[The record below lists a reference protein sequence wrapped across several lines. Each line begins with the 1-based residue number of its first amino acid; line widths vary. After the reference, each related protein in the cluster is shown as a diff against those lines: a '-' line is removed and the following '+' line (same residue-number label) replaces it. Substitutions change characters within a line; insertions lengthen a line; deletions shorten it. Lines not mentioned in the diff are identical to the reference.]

1 MKLRF
6 LFLTLSLLMVGT
18 AATSGQTTSARGS
31 KEMLET
37 PYFYFDNPDGT
48 IEAFPEYRYRAL
60 SARMMTISST
70 KYANPLKGKPEGELK
85 QYENVVNL
93 FFARQTRTTV
103 FVFDGQESA
112 KATMMMA
119 TIYSSTVL
127 GLWASMDEAMRDQV
141 KDALA
146 EANIKGATTRSAK
159 DGITMGKPEELMFNG
174 HEGGHIVNRMDMS
187 NSWLSL
193 FAGANIDIVSDMYF
207 YYDEEF
213 DKMVAVVF
221 SYSETSAPT
230 GRNAGI
236 VKAIGSAIGMSSPN
250 GENTLATMFER
261 HDMIDFFKQHFH
273 LKKTPKTP
281 AEFIGTATEP
291 KLSIG
296 DEVVT
301 IDIQEIFDTTT
312 DEDTTKDKN
321 KQPGDK
327 NKQPGDKNKQPGDK
341 NKQPGDKNKQPGD
354 KTKQPGD
361 KNKQQTGDDPQ
372 QTGDDPEHSGGGG
385 NNPQPGDDPE
395 PPIIGDPKPPIKE
408 PEPPIIG
415 DPKPPIKEPEP
426 PIKEP
431 EPQPTKKPGPTTGAP
446 RSAKKFAAIG
456 QGFNYESIDHP
467 FVENDQY
474 VYFMQPS
481 YTDNAVLAVNKLTGE
496 LTEAVPGKRVAD
508 RPGIV
513 SIGAHGTDLY
523 LDVEGRGL
531 VRYDGKD
538 VTTSELIGEVDR
550 GFMDNY
556 KKIVVSP
563 NGRYLAYGGQNC
575 YGYVYDLQDGNKLV
589 KSFHDGFED
598 FLVTD
603 DGDFFGVNYFRAL
616 VYRNNGNSDGDAN
629 STTDMS
635 DLLKDHPAAIRQFDD
650 DVCLAGGSKVTKTAA
665 KEFQWTETTTLAG
678 GVKLQDADIAA
689 DGSGF
694 AYIGRD
700 SDGNRFAAFSTTTNK
715 APTLLKKLATGLN
728 VERRE
733 PLTVEIAKNIFID
746 SNQNIWM
753 VENTGTNL
761 VVVYNPQG
769 IVGLTRLAGRFVKQ
783 KK

>member
-1 MKLRF
+1 MRRI
-6 LFLTLSLLMVGT
+6 LFLTLCLLVTGT
-18 AATSGQTTSARGS
+18 VCTMAQGTSPRGS
-31 KEMLET
+31 KAMLET

-70 KYANPLKGKPEGELK
+70 KYANPLKGEPEGVLK
-85 QYENVVNL
+85 QYENLVNL

-141 KDALA
+141 KEALDK
-146 EANIKGATTRSAK
+146 ANIKSAATRSAK

-207 YYDEEF
+207 YYDQEF

-221 SYSETSAPT
+221 SYSETNEPT
-230 GRNAGI
+230 GHNAGI
-236 VKAIGSAIGMSSPN
+236 VKAIGNAIGMSSPN

-296 DEVVT
+296 DDVVT

-312 DEDTTKDKN
+312 DQSKDTSEDKEQQPGDKSKQPGDKTKQPGDKS

-327 NKQPGDKNKQPGDK
+327 NKQPGDKSKQPGDK
-341 NKQPGDKNKQPGD
+341 SKQPGENQ
-354 KTKQPGD
+354 
-361 KNKQQTGDDPQ
+361 QQTGEDPQ
-372 QTGDDPEHSGGGG
+372 HSGGGG

-395 PPIIGDPKPPIKE
+395 PPIIGDPIPPIID

-415 DPKPPIKEPEP
+415 DPIPPIKDPEP
-426 PIKEP
+426 PVKDP
-431 EPQPTKKPGPTTGAP
+431 DPQPIKKPGPTTGAP
-446 RSAKKFAAIG
+446 RSAKKFAVIG

-467 FVENDQY
+467 FVENDQF
-474 VYFMQPS
+474 VYFMQPQ
-481 YTDNAVLAVNKLTGE
+481 YTDNAVLAVNKQTGE
-496 LTEAVPGKRVAD
+496 LTEAVPGKRKAD
-508 RPGIV
+508 RPAIV
-513 SIGAHGTDLY
+513 SIGAHGSDLY
-523 LDVEGRGL
+523 LDVEGRGI

-575 YGYVYDLQDGNKLV
+575 HGYVYDLQDGNKLV

-603 DGDFFGVNYFRAL
+603 DGDFFGVNNYRAL

-629 STTDMS
+629 STIDMS
-635 DLLKDHPAAIRQFDD
+635 DLLKDHPATICQLAD

-665 KEFQWTETTTLAG
+665 KEFQWTETTSLTG
-678 GVKLQDADIAA
+678 GVKLQDAALA
-689 DGSGF
+689 HDGSGF

-700 SDGNRFAAFSTTTNK
+700 DAGNRFASFTTTNHT
-715 APTLLKKLATGLN
+715 PTLLKKLATGLN

-733 PLTVEIAKNIFID
+733 PLTVEVAKNIFID

-753 VENTGTNL
+753 VENTGTCL

-769 IVGLTRLAGRFVKQ
+769 IVGLSGLAGKFVKQ